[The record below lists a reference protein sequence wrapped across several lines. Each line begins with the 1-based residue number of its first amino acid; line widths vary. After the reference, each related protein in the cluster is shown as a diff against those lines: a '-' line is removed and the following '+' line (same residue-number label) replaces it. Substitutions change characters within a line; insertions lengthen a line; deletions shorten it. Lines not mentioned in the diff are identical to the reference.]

1 MVSEV
6 ENGKNKANGAR
17 MVVIWL
23 NGGSNMLGS
32 LCMDKKVPDHI
43 SILGYN
49 KMTKSISSESPF

>member
-6 ENGKNKANGAR
+6 ENGKNKANEAR
-17 MVVIWL
+17 MLVIWL

-32 LCMDKKVPDHI
+32 LCMDKVPDHI